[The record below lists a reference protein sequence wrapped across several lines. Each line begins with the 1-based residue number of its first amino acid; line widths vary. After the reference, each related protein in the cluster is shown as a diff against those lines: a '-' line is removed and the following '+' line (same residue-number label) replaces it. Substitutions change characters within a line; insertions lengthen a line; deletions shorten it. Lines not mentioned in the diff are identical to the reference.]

1 MFNKEKFSQIIE
13 ETNTIKEIGKVTQ
26 VISLIIE
33 SEGPQASIGDLCYIY
48 PNDTSEPIWAE
59 VVGFKQSEDGRV
71 DKLQLM
77 PLGKMEGIQPGATV
91 VNTGAP
97 MKIKVGEQLLG
108 RVLDGLGNPI
118 DNLGEIRCQNYR
130 STKADIINPLKRNR
144 ICEPLPLGIK
154 SVDGFITVG
163 KGQRMGIFA
172 GSGVGKSTTMGMMAK
187 NTTADVN
194 VIALIGERGREVKE
208 FIEDILGEEGMRRSV
223 VVASTSDAPDLVKIK
238 AAFVATTIAEY
249 FRDKGLDVL
258 FMLDSVTRI
267 AMAQRQVGLSLNE
280 PAATKGYP
288 PSMFAIMPQL
298 MERAG
303 SNDKGTMTALY
314 TVLVEGDDFNE
325 PVSDTAR
332 SILDGHIMLSREL
345 AHKNHFPAV
354 DVLQSIS
361 RVMGD
366 VTTKEHRAA
375 AGKIR
380 NLMAVYRKNEDL
392 INIGAYIK
400 GSNPECDEAIKFID
414 KINAFLKQSTTDKCV
429 FEDTIEQLEHLLG

>member
-1 MFNKEKFSQIIE
+1 
-13 ETNTIKEIGKVTQ
+13 
-26 VISLIIE
+26 
-33 SEGPQASIGDLCYIY
+33 
-48 PNDTSEPIWAE
+48 
-59 VVGFKQSEDGRV
+59 
-71 DKLQLM
+71 
-77 PLGKMEGIQPGATV
+77 
-91 VNTGAP
+91 
-97 MKIKVGEQLLG
+97 
-108 RVLDGLGNPI
+108 
-118 DNLGEIRCQNYR
+118 
-130 STKADIINPLKRNR
+130 
-144 ICEPLPLGIK
+144 
-154 SVDGFITVG
+154 
-163 KGQRMGIFA
+163 
-172 GSGVGKSTTMGMMAK
+172 
-187 NTTADVN
+187 
-194 VIALIGERGREVKE
+194 
-208 FIEDILGEEGMRRSV
+208 
-223 VVASTSDAPDLVKIK
+223 
-238 AAFVATTIAEY
+238 
-249 FRDKGLDVL
+249 
-258 FMLDSVTRI
+258 MLDSVTRI

>member
-1 MFNKEKFSQIIE
+1 MFNKDKFVEIIKD
-13 ETNTIKEIGKVTQ
+13 TKTIKEIGRVTQ

-48 PNDTSEPIWAE
+48 PNDNSEPIWAE
-59 VVGFKQSEDGRV
+59 VVGFKQSEDSKV

-194 VIALIGERGREVKE
+194 VIAVIGERGREVKE

-249 FRDKGLDVL
+249 
-258 FMLDSVTRI
+258 
-267 AMAQRQVGLSLNE
+267 A
-280 PAATKGYP
+280 
-288 PSMFAIMPQL
+288 
-298 MERAG
+298 
-303 SNDKGTMTALY
+303 
-314 TVLVEGDDFNE
+314 
-325 PVSDTAR
+325 
-332 SILDGHIMLSREL
+332 
-345 AHKNHFPAV
+345 
-354 DVLQSIS
+354 
-361 RVMGD
+361 
-366 VTTKEHRAA
+366 
-375 AGKIR
+375 
-380 NLMAVYRKNEDL
+380 
-392 INIGAYIK
+392 
-400 GSNPECDEAIKFID
+400 
-414 KINAFLKQSTTDKCV
+414 
-429 FEDTIEQLEHLLG
+429 

>member
-48 PNDTSEPIWAE
+48 PNDNSEPIWAE
-59 VVGFKQSEDGRV
+59 VVGFKQSEDSKV

-118 DNLGEIRCQNYR
+118 DNLGEIRCKNYR

-223 VVASTSDAPDLVKIK
+223 VVASTSDAPDLVKIR

-414 KINAFLKQSTTDKCV
+414 KINGFLKQSTTDKCV
-429 FEDTIEQLEHLLG
+429 YEETIEQLEHLLD